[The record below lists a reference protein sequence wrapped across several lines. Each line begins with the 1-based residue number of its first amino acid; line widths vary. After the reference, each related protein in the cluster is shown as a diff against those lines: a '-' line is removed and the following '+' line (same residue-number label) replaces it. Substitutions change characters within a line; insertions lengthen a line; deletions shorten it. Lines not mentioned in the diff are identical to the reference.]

1 MILPCVLILNFGF
14 THILTA
20 GLGDA
25 NRSSIDVLAL
35 ELKLTN
41 DMGERLIESE
51 AEDSSSRSERG
62 RNRRSGGKRKGKK
75 AGGDDGE
82 LSSVTE
88 AEGEG
93 EGEGES
99 ECEGA
104 KGKPRSFRSPS
115 ARPRKSKQQ
124 GTPRSTAKAKV

>member
-1 MILPCVLILNFGF
+1 MLILNFGF

-35 ELKLTN
+35 ELKLKN

-75 AGGDDGE
+75 VGGDDGE

-88 AEGEG
+88 GEGEG

>member
-1 MILPCVLILNFGF
+1 VLILNFGF

-35 ELKLTN
+35 ELKLKN

-75 AGGDDGE
+75 VGGDDGE

>member
-1 MILPCVLILNFGF
+1 VLILNFGF

-35 ELKLTN
+35 ELKLKN

-62 RNRRSGGKRKGKK
+62 RNRRTGGKRKGKK
-75 AGGDDGE
+75 AGKDDGE

>member
-1 MILPCVLILNFGF
+1 MLILNFGF

-35 ELKLTN
+35 ELKLKN

-62 RNRRSGGKRKGKK
+62 RNRRTGGKRKGKK

>member
-1 MILPCVLILNFGF
+1 MLILNFGF

-35 ELKLTN
+35 ELKLKN

-75 AGGDDGE
+75 VGGDDGE

-88 AEGEG
+88 GEGEG

-104 KGKPRSFRSPS
+104 KGKPRSLRSPS

>member
-1 MILPCVLILNFGF
+1 MLILNFGF

-35 ELKLTN
+35 ELKLKN

-104 KGKPRSFRSPS
+104 KGKPRSLRSPS

>member
-1 MILPCVLILNFGF
+1 MLILNFGF

-75 AGGDDGE
+75 VGGDDGE

-93 EGEGES
+93 EG

>member
-1 MILPCVLILNFGF
+1 VLILNFGF

-35 ELKLTN
+35 ELKLKN

-62 RNRRSGGKRKGKK
+62 RNRRTGGKRKRKK

>member
-1 MILPCVLILNFGF
+1 MLILNFGF

-35 ELKLTN
+35 ELKLKN

-62 RNRRSGGKRKGKK
+62 RNRRTGGKRKGKK
-75 AGGDDGE
+75 AGKDDGE

-88 AEGEG
+88 AEG

>member
-1 MILPCVLILNFGF
+1 MLILNFGF

-35 ELKLTN
+35 ELKLKN

-75 AGGDDGE
+75 VGGDDGE

-88 AEGEG
+88 AEGEGEG

-124 GTPRSTAKAKV
+124 GTPRCTVKAKV

>member
-1 MILPCVLILNFGF
+1 MLILNFGF

-35 ELKLTN
+35 ELKLKN

-88 AEGEG
+88 AEAEAEGEG

>member
-1 MILPCVLILNFGF
+1 
-14 THILTA
+14 
-20 GLGDA
+20 
-25 NRSSIDVLAL
+25 
-35 ELKLTN
+35 
-41 DMGERLIESE
+41 MGERLIDNE
-51 AEDSSSRSERG
+51 AEESSSRLER
-62 RNRRSGGKRKGKK
+62 RPKRRQARKPEGNK
-75 AGGDDGE
+75 AGDEDSE

-88 AEGEG
+88 DEGEG
-93 EGEGES
+93 EGKGEG